1 MRSQM
6 TRLAVAVL
14 LVCFVL
20 VSSPA
25 AWAWPA
31 AGPASTPVKE
41 SVAERLMDWLQSLIE
56 RHVTAHQS
64 TAAPQVPHTQLKE
77 GPQID
82 PNGQH

>member
-6 TRLAVAVL
+6 TRLAVAML

-25 AWAWPA
+25 AWAWPVG
-31 AGPASTPVKE
+31 GPSLTPVKE
-41 SVAERLMDWLQSLIE
+41 SLTERLMDWLQSLVE

-64 TAAPQVPHTQLKE
+64 AAPAVPHDQTKE